1 MKILDVLGLGKK
13 KISVNSIRAL
23 DHHDG
28 QGREEKILPAVQ
40 NMCCGSCGGQG
51 HAKKKESSA

>member
-13 KISVNSIRAL
+13 KIIVNSVRAL
-23 DHHDG
+23 DQHDG
-28 QGREEKILPAVQ
+28 QEREEKILPAAQ

-51 HAKKKESSA
+51 HTKKKESSA